1 MISWKQL
8 TTLGNKAKVDGG
20 FSQLV
25 DACHQLVS
33 ERGQANLYALAAAV
47 VDGWARLQK
56 DRYEAFFAVLA
67 TEFAPDQQAVIAA
80 ANAYTADP
88 TPAHL
93 AALASITESPRQELF
108 RRINRTQGGT
118 TTLLAMRVALMG
130 CMRTR
135 KGLEAV
141 DADFLHLLTSWFNP
155 GFLHFE
161 PVSWHS
167 PAVLLEKII
176 AHEAVHAIASWTHL
190 RRRLESD
197 RRCYAF
203 FHPQLPNEPLIF
215 VEVALTR
222 EIPGKIAPLIAL
234 KSDASEA
241 AAEATNSRAKAP
253 NTAVFYSISNC
264 QPGLRG
270 VSLGNFLIKR
280 VAEHLAKEVPTLET
294 FCTLS
299 PVPSLTRWLDKV
311 DAATL
316 PAAAQ
321 QAYNRVKSWQA
332 VSRPLS
338 PAHIEAAPVD
348 VRDSLTRLCA
358 HLLVRGSHAGMP
370 DPVARFHLDNGAR
383 LEAIHVAADLSTKGL
398 KDALSLMVN
407 YRYDLD
413 AVEARHEA
421 FVNQEV
427 VYATGLKKWLK
438 A

>member
-1 MISWKQL
+1 
-8 TTLGNKAKVDGG
+8 
-20 FSQLV
+20 
-25 DACHQLVS
+25 
-33 ERGQANLYALAAAV
+33 
-47 VDGWARLQK
+47 
-56 DRYEAFFAVLA
+56 
-67 TEFAPDQQAVIAA
+67 
-80 ANAYTADP
+80 
-88 TPAHL
+88 
-93 AALASITESPRQELF
+93 
-108 RRINRTQGGT
+108 
-118 TTLLAMRVALMG
+118 MG

-222 EIPGKIAPLIAL
+222 EIPGEIAPLIAL
-234 KSDASEA
+234 KADEKEGNTAKSKAKS
-241 AAEATNSRAKAP
+241 KAP

-280 VAEHLAKEVPTLET
+280 VAEHLANEVPTLET

-299 PVPSLTRWLDKV
+299 PVPSLTKWLDKV
-311 DAATL
+311 DASTL
-316 PAAAQ
+316 PAAVQ
-321 QAYNRVKSWQA
+321 LAYNRVKSWLPF
-332 VSRPLS
+332 R
-338 PAHIEAAPVD
+338 
-348 VRDSLTRLCA
+348 
-358 HLLVRGSHAGMP
+358 
-370 DPVARFHLDNGAR
+370 AR
-383 LEAIHVAADLSTKGL
+383 LHRRISPRHRLMSVTASCAFAPTCWCAAHTWPCPIRLPGSTSIT
-398 KDALSLMVN
+398 ALAWRRSTSV
-407 YRYDLD
+407 RISQP
-413 AVEARHEA
+413 R
-421 FVNQEV
+421 
-427 VYATGLKKWLK
+427 G
-438 A
+438 